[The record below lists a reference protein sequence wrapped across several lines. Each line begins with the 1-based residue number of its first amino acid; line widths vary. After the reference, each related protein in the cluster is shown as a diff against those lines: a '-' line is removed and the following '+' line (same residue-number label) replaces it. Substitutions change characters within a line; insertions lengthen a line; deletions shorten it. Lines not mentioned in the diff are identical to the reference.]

1 MWALLLLRAHP
12 KPQHRQRV
20 EFPRPSEG
28 TSAEDS
34 CSSLL
39 THPVRPIDGMLRC
52 HVCPQIATARHGP
65 GRMGQCWV
73 GSAGS
78 RLEVSLGQEKS
89 TGQSGLCR
97 ADMATAAGSGQG
109 QCCRAMCVA
118 SLEDVCQLCACP
130 GGITAGL
137 RAGEWGSRGP
147 SVAPHALPVS
157 MCLRRGSLKERR
169 IWCQAGGVCLGAGSA
184 V

>member
-20 EFPRPSEG
+20 EFPLPSEG

-39 THPVRPIDGMLRC
+39 THPARPIDGMLRC

-78 RLEVSLGQEKS
+78 RLEVSLGRR
-89 TGQSGLCR
+89 R
-97 ADMATAAGSGQG
+97 AWD
-109 QCCRAMCVA
+109 RVA
-118 SLEDVCQLCACP
+118 SAEQTWPQQLEV
-130 GGITAGL
+130 G
-137 RAGEWGSRGP
+137 
-147 SVAPHALPVS
+147 
-157 MCLRRGSLKERR
+157 RGSAAEPCVWRPGRTFASCVPDQAASQLACGLASGEAGAPPWHHCPPSIDVFEERLLER
-169 IWCQAGGVCLGAGSA
+169 A
-184 V
+184 